1 MGTPRTGNH
10 VWAAITPARCAAP
23 PAPAI
28 ITRIPRSAA
37 LRAKSVVASGLRW
50 AERILCSLGTA
61 SSSRSWTEWRIVS
74 QSDALPMTTA
84 TNAGDFDLA
93 IQINFKENCQFPW
106 KVAKGF
112 LRGTGNQISIFF
124 ARGAFAH
131 IFRSGLLKIDC
142 AYRFYGN
149 GEISRRENLGRANGI
164 SPVRYG

>member
-1 MGTPRTGNH
+1 MPSTGNH

-37 LRAKSVVASGLRW
+37 LRAKSVVASGLRC

-93 IQINFKENCQFPW
+93 IQIKINFKEAVSFPG
-106 KVAKGF
+106 KLQRGF
-112 LRGTGNQISIFF
+112 WVGTGNQISIFF
-124 ARGAFAH
+124 ARVTFAH

-149 GEISRRENLGRANGI
+149 REICRRKNLGTANGI